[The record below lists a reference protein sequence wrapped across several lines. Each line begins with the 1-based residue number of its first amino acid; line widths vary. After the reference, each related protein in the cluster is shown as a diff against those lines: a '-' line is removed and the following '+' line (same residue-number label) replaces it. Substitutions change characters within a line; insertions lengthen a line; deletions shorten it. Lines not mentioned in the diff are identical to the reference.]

1 MIRPRDVADLL
12 DTTEQTVRCLCQAEE
27 HSIGWAYKKPG
38 GKRYRY
44 VFRPEIIKA
53 VKKHKEAGNN
63 EEYQNNSGRAL

>member
-53 VKKHKEAGNN
+53 VKNHKEAGNH
-63 EEYQNNSGRAL
+63 EEHQNNSGRAL